1 MIQELSSRVA
11 KWLEQE
17 GAISGKDSGLF
28 SYAVY
33 SLLFG
38 LLPIF
43 IVVIL
48 GLAFGMLREGLLMIT
63 PFMLIRKFSGG
74 YHLDSPKLCVVLS
87 IALLT
92 LAMGFTKQIGQE
104 GDVTLL
110 TVLVSLSVICLC
122 VFSPVD
128 NDFRKLTIKEK
139 RIFRKVACI
148 VAIIFLIGYMIMCAT
163 IPNQYTIAFGAG
175 IILAATLQIIAV
187 LAKARGGNVVLP
199 TED

>member
-1 MIQELSSRVA
+1 MIQELSSKVA

-17 GAISGKDSGLF
+17 GAISGEDNGLF

-74 YHLDSPKLCVVLS
+74 YHLNSSILCVVLS
-87 IALLT
+87 IALLA
-92 LAMGFTKQIGQE
+92 LAMGFIKLIDQNGYIQ
-104 GDVTLL
+104 LL
-110 TVLVSLSVICLC
+110 TVFVLLSVVCLC
-122 VFSPVD
+122 TFSPVE
-128 NDFRKLTIKEK
+128 NDARKLTDKERQLF
-139 RIFRKVACI
+139 RIIACI
-148 VAIIFLIGYMIMCAT
+148 LAVIVVSVYLIMYAT
-163 IPNQYTIAFGAG
+163 ISVRYTAAFGLG
-175 IILAATLQIIAV
+175 ILLAAILQI
-187 LAKARGGNVVLP
+187 LGVVGIR
-199 TED
+199 ESM

>member
-1 MIQELSSRVA
+1 MIQELSSKVA

-17 GAISGKDSGLF
+17 GAISGEDNGLF

-74 YHLDSPKLCVVLS
+74 YHLDSPKLCVILS
-87 IALLT
+87 TALLS
-92 LAMGFTKQIGQE
+92 LAMGFIKIIVRG
-104 GDVTLL
+104 GYITLL
-110 TVLVSLSVICLC
+110 SVLASLAVIWLC
-122 VFSPVD
+122 AFSPVD
-128 NDFRKLTIKEK
+128 NSARKLTKMEH
-139 RIFRKVACI
+139 RLFRKIAC
-148 VAIIFLIGYMIMCAT
+148 VLAIASIAAYFIIKTLSV
-163 IPNQYTIAFGAG
+163 QYAASFGAG
-175 IILAATLQIIAV
+175 ILLVAILQIPCVISGIRTSKK
-187 LAKARGGNVVLP
+187 LHCL
-199 TED
+199 

>member
-1 MIQELSSRVA
+1 MIQELSSGVV

-17 GAISGKDSGLF
+17 GAISVKDKELL
-28 SYAVY
+28 SYAIY

-48 GLAFGMLREGLLMIT
+48 GLAFGMLWEGLLMIT

-74 YHLDSPKLCVVLS
+74 FHLDSSKLCVVFS
-87 IALLT
+87 AGLLT
-92 LAMGFTKQIGQE
+92 LAMGFVKLIARE
-104 GDVTLL
+104 GHTVIL

-122 VFSPVD
+122 TFSPVG
-128 NDFRKLTIKEK
+128 NDSRKLTIKEK
-139 RIFRKVACI
+139 QIFRKVACI
-148 VAIIFLIGYMIMCAT
+148 IAIISLIGYLIMCVT
-163 IPNQYTIAFGAG
+163 IPSQYTVAFGGG

-187 LAKARGGNVVLP
+187 LAKSRG
-199 TED
+199 EM